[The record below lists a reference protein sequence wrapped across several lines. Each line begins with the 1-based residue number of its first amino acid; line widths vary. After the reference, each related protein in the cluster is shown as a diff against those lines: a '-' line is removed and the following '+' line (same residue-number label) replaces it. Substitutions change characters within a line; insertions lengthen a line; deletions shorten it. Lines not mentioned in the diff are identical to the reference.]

1 MQYYEDG
8 FYPGDPTVAPAA
20 VDTAATGLP
29 EEVDVLVVGS
39 GPAGLVLAAQL
50 ARFPGITTRMVERRT
65 GPMRLGR
72 ADGVACRTMEMFQA
86 FGFAHT
92 LLAEAYWVNET
103 SFWRPDPDDR
113 DRITRTG
120 RVQDV
125 EDGLSEMPHLI
136 MNQARIHDHLL
147 SAMHRSPS
155 RLEPDYGVEFVG
167 LEVEESAAAG
177 SHPVKVTLR
186 HVGSAQTI
194 TVRARYV
201 VGCDGARSGVR
212 TAIGRTQ
219 SGDRANHAWGVM
231 DILAVTDFPDVRL
244 KAAIQSAEAG
254 SILLIPR
261 EGGHLV
267 RLYVDLGAVTEENR
281 SRIREMGAEEVLEVA
296 QRVLRPYT
304 LEVEQT
310 VWFSVYEVAQ
320 RIADGFDDVT
330 GRDPEAQPR
339 VFITGDACHTH
350 SAKAGLGMNVSMQ
363 DAFNLG
369 WKLAAVLTGR
379 SGANLL
385 RSYDFE
391 RRPIAQELID
401 FDREWSAML
410 AAPPADPKH
419 PERAGVAPVELSA
432 YYVRQGRYTAGVATH
447 YPPGPLTGG
456 STHQELATG
465 FTVGTR
471 LHSAPVIRVADAKR
485 VELGHVA
492 IADGRWRLYAFADR
506 DESRLRALCDR
517 LGGDAASPA
526 RRYLRPG
533 EHIDALVDVRGV
545 LQRPHREVEV
555 AALPELLRPATG
567 RLGLTDYEKA
577 LCADQVNGPDIFD
590 LRGIDRE
597 RGALV
602 VVRPDQYVAQVLPL
616 DADQELTG
624 FLDGVFVTAGALTR
638 P

>member
-1 MQYYEDG
+1 MQYYKNG
-8 FYPGDPTVAPAA
+8 FYPGDPAVVPAA
-20 VDTAATGLP
+20 ESAAAAELP
-29 EEVDVLVVGS
+29 EEVDVLIVGS

-50 ARFPGITTRMVERRT
+50 AQFPEITTRLVERRA
-65 GPMRLGR
+65 GPIQLGQ
-72 ADGVACRTMEMFQA
+72 ADGVACRTVEMFQA

-92 LLAEAYWVNET
+92 LLEEAYWVNET
-103 SFWRPDPDDR
+103 SFWLPDPANR
-113 DRITRTG
+113 DRIMRTG

-147 SAMHRSPS
+147 SAMRRSPS
-155 RLEPDYGVEFVG
+155 RLEPDYGLEFVDLDVG
-167 LEVEESAAAG
+167 EPGPADG
-177 SHPVKVTLR
+177 RPVTVTLR
-186 HVGSAQTI
+186 KVGSPETV
-194 TVRARYV
+194 TVRAAYV
-201 VGCDGARSGVR
+201 VGCDGARSAVR
-212 TAIGRTQ
+212 TAIARRL

-267 RLYVDLGAVTEENR
+267 RLYVDLGTVTQENR
-281 SRIREMGAEEVLEVA
+281 SRIRQMGPEDVLEVA
-296 QRVLRPYT
+296 QRVLCPYT
-304 LEVEQT
+304 LAVKET

-320 RIADGFDDVT
+320 RIADGFDDTT
-330 GRDPEAQPR
+330 GRDLEAQPR

-350 SAKAGLGMNVSMQ
+350 SAKAGQGMNVSMQ

-379 SGANLL
+379 SEEGLL
-385 RSYDFE
+385 RSYDAE

-410 AAPPADPKH
+410 AAPPADPDH
-419 PERAGVAPVELSA
+419 PESGEVDPAELSA

-456 STHQELATG
+456 STYQALATG

-471 LHSAPVIRVADAKR
+471 FHSAPVIRVADAKR
-485 VELGHVA
+485 VELGHTA
-492 IADGRWRLYAFADR
+492 IADGRWRFYVFADAG
-506 DESRLRALCDR
+506 ESRLRALCDR
-517 LGGDAASPA
+517 LGGDALSPV
-526 RRYLRPG
+526 RRYLRHG
-533 EHIDALVDVRGV
+533 EDVDALVDIRGV
-545 LQRPHREVEV
+545 LQLPHREVEL
-555 AALPELLRPATG
+555 AALPELLAPATG

-577 LCADQVNGPDIFD
+577 FCADLATGPDIFD
-590 LRGIDRE
+590 LRHIDRE

-616 DADQELTG
+616 DADQELTE
-624 FLDGVFVTAGALTR
+624 FLDNVFVPVGRA
-638 P
+638 